1 LPAIGIF
8 LPFSPHNWKHGMRDT
23 KPLLIGL
30 LSIGLVGT
38 WIYHLYDK
46 TQYSHRIKQVYVRDS
61 IGIANA
67 IRDSLKSRY
76 DLTIDS
82 IDSRLE
88 MTQTGNDSLK
98 SQLDVN
104 IVQINTLR
112 NQINSMLKNRNMN
125 REDIARA
132 KQLIN
137 ELQVKVDELS
147 GANSSITEEKN
158 RMATQMQALT
168 VQIDGLQQNIKTLND
183 QNQTLTE
190 QVKLAS
196 VFVASDMNLNAIDE
210 KSSKEEETASSK
222 KADKFVASFVVQNL
236 VNEFKSA
243 EVVIVVIQPDETVLE
258 ISDWNTGNFETRM
271 QGMKNYTRMVK
282 FDYSKGEQKQVIFSL
297 NPSSFQKGTYKLQ
310 VWHKG
315 IMIGETNKTLS

>member
-1 LPAIGIF
+1 
-8 LPFSPHNWKHGMRDT
+8 MRDT

-38 WIYHLYDK
+38 WVYHLYDK
-46 TQYSHRIKQVYVRDS
+46 TQYSQRIKQVYVRDS
-61 IGIANA
+61 LGIANA

-76 DLTIDS
+76 DITIDS
-82 IDSRLE
+82 IDSRLA

-98 SQLDVN
+98 NQLDVN

-112 NQINSMLKNRNMN
+112 NQINAMLRNRNLSK
-125 REDIARA
+125 EDILRARTM
-132 KQLIN
+132 IN
-137 ELQVKVDELS
+137 DLQQKVDELS
-147 GANSSITEEKN
+147 GANNSITEEKN
-158 RMATQMQALT
+158 RMATQMEQLT

-183 QNQTLTE
+183 QNQSLTE
-190 QVKLAS
+190 QIRLSS

-210 KSSKEEETASSK
+210 KSSREEETGSAK

-236 VNEFKSA
+236 INEFKNA

-271 QGMKNYTRMVK
+271 QGLKSYTRLVK
-282 FDYSKGEQKQVIFSL
+282 FDYNKGEQKQIIFSL
-297 NPSSFQKGTYKLQ
+297 NPGNFQKGTYKLQ

-315 IMIGETNKTLS
+315 IMIGQTNKTLS